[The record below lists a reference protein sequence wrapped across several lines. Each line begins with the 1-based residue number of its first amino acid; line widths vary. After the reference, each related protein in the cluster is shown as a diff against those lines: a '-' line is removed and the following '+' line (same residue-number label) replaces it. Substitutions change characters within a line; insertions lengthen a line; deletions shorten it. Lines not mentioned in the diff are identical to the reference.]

1 MERGGQFTYIP
12 TSWHKANLQFSNM
25 YSLNNKYYNIPRVL
39 LLDCGEFEIKL
50 NGDDVGSFQLRG

>member
-1 MERGGQFTYIP
+1 
-12 TSWHKANLQFSNM
+12 
-25 YSLNNKYYNIPRVL
+25 VL